1 MFFFPTSPAALL
13 PSRAIDR
20 FMMDPVANTLAVIVL
35 LAMLVS
41 AVSVLIIFLR
51 EQPSRLEKLPQW
63 LLPVLALLGLG
74 VAIYL
79 SVVELSHTEA
89 FCGPIGNC
97 NRVQQSKYA
106 YLFDLIP
113 IGLVG
118 VAGYLAILAA
128 WLLSRLGPEKVRSY
142 ASMANWVFAWL
153 GLLFSIYLTFL
164 EPFVIGATCAWCLTS
179 AVVMMLLLWSSTG
192 AARIAWR
199 KLEDALLEDE
209 QIRE

>member
-63 LLPVLALLGLG
+63 LLPVLALLGLS

-142 ASMANWVFAWL
+142 ASLAIWVLSWL